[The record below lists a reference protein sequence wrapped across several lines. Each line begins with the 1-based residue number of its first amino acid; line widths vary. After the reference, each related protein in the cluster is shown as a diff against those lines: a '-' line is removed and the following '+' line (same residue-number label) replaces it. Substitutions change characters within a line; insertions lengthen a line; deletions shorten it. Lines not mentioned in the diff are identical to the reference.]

1 VSPRRSYIYD
11 YLICE
16 NPKCESRYEA
26 MRQGSKYCS
35 TKCRVAHNRALK
47 STERKVDRI
56 LEMILDLDRRE
67 CATRSVSEKLLRC
80 AKRAATLADEWE
92 FVRPID
98 YSQGAR

>member
-1 VSPRRSYIYD
+1 MPNRTYLYD
-11 YLICE
+11 YMICQ
-16 NPKCESRYEA
+16 NPKCERRFEA
-26 MRQGSKYCS
+26 MKSDAKYCS

-47 STERKVDRI
+47 STERKVERI
-56 LEMILDLDRRE
+56 LEMILELDIKE

-80 AKRAATLADEWE
+80 AKRATTLADEWE

>member
-1 VSPRRSYIYD
+1 MPNRTYIYD
-11 YLICE
+11 QMMCE
-16 NPKCESRYEA
+16 NPKCRRRFEA
-26 MRQGSKYCS
+26 MKYNAKYCCAQ
-35 TKCRVAHNRALK
+35 CRVTHNRALK

-56 LEMILDLDRRE
+56 LEMILALEGKE

-80 AKRAATLADEWE
+80 AKRATTLADEWE